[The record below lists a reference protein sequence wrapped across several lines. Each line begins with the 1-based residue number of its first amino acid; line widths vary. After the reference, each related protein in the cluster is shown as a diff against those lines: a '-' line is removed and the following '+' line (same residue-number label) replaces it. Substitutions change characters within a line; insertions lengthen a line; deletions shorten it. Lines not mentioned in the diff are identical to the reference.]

1 MHPSL
6 KAKIDSQ
13 KLWIKFLF
21 CLLWQ
26 LLADLYTLQ
35 NHKVYESCI
44 FLINFL
50 LFENNLPVGSCIKNN
65 HNYEKKSS
73 SL

>member
-1 MHPSL
+1 M
-6 KAKIDSQ
+6 KINFHASFFEGKSFELNSCFVYFDNC
-13 KLWIKFLF
+13 I
-21 CLLWQ
+21 
-26 LLADLYTLQ
+26 LQ

-50 LFENNLPVGSCIKNN
+50 LFENNLQVGSCIKNN